1 MERYR
6 DGDRD
11 RDTDTDTDTERQT
24 DELVQMIVED
34 LMIMQADLL
43 SASWRLRKSNG

>member
-6 DGDRD
+6 DRD
-11 RDTDTDTDTERQT
+11 RDTDTDTDRTNHEF
-24 DELVQMIVED
+24 VQMIMED

-43 SASWRLRKSNG
+43 SASWRPRKSNG